1 MKKLSPKIITL
12 LSVGITCAIVTIIVL
27 YILDKRA
34 AAAAAASLAIGTRF
48 ALAKLNNAGDTKIT
62 QINTN
67 LPATPPSE
75 LPDDSDEARRKR
87 IDELGD

>member
-1 MKKLSPKIITL
+1 MKKLSPKIIAL
-12 LSVGITCAIVTIIVL
+12 VGVSITCVIVIIIIL

-48 ALAKLNNAGDTKIT
+48 ALAKLNNTGDTKVT
-62 QINTN
+62 QINN
-67 LPATPPSE
+67 KLPATPPSE